1 MWKRSASPGSPG
13 RRRTFEPED
22 NVSHSMKVIEVIEND
37 DGTAQVILEFDDSTK
52 EFLMK
57 TWNVSEWSDDIAQ
70 KELLAALSNYVNAKQ
85 TDPDV

>member
-1 MWKRSASPGSPG
+1 M
-13 RRRTFEPED
+13 
-22 NVSHSMKVIEVIEND
+22 SHSMKVIEVIEND

>member
-1 MWKRSASPGSPG
+1 M
-13 RRRTFEPED
+13 
-22 NVSHSMKVIEVIEND
+22 SHSMKVIEVIEND

-57 TWNVSEWSDDIAQ
+57 TWNVTEWSDDIAQ
-70 KELLAALSNYVNAKQ
+70 KELLAAIRNYVNAKQ